1 MSALTEEV
9 ARRAA
14 ALAEEA
20 AHQAAALEERLR
32 QGAAAVTRALE
43 TAGQAPPSLDA
54 GEDRARRLEEIARA
68 AGRAAAR
75 TDLLGLNVEVA
86 AARLGEEEH
95 GLEQVARELR
105 ALADETARGATEADE
120 LLAAA
125 RADVAAGRVAWRT
138 GLADLQ
144 LAQERIE
151 GAASAAEEA
160 GVSLAEARQAAS
172 ELASTS
178 ATLRDPA
185 PGRDRALDAAAVLAA
200 AAEARDQAITGL
212 GRAAAARLAG
222 AGGRLLGE
230 AGSADGLASRLEVV
244 ARPLGR
250 ATVVAQVVDDVAR
263 RAKQL
268 AVNADLAAAQGDDPA
283 LGLFAEEARRLSER
297 AEGAADEAADLG
309 ERVLADLAELRSDMV
324 RHALAVREVGEI
336 LAGVLERFADPGT
349 DAAADGLPAAWRA
362 DRVAAR
368 RLAEARAQWRRTA
381 GPKAGPTGVEGD
393 PSVS

>member
-1 MSALTEEV
+1 MSLTEEV

-14 ALAEEA
+14 ALAQEA

-32 QGAAAVTRALE
+32 QGSAAVGRALE
-43 TAGQAPPSLDA
+43 TAGQAPPALDA

-86 AARLGEEEH
+86 AARLGEEEQ

-138 GLADLQ
+138 GLADLR
-144 LAQERIE
+144 LAQERLD
-151 GAASAAEEA
+151 GAAAAAEEA
-160 GVSLAEARQAAS
+160 GVALAEAQQAAN

-178 ATLRDPA
+178 SSRRPPASRDQ
-185 PGRDRALDAAAVLAA
+185 ALDAAFVLAA
-200 AAEARDQAITGL
+200 AAEARDEAITGL

-230 AGSADGLASRLEVV
+230 ATSADGLAARLEVV

-309 ERVLADLAELRSDMV
+309 ERVLADLAELRSDVV

-336 LAGVLERFADPGT
+336 LAGVLERFADPGADT
-349 DAAADGLPAAWRA
+349 EADGLPGAWRA

-381 GPKAGPTGVEGD
+381 GPEPAGPSGVEGG
-393 PSVS
+393 PAVS